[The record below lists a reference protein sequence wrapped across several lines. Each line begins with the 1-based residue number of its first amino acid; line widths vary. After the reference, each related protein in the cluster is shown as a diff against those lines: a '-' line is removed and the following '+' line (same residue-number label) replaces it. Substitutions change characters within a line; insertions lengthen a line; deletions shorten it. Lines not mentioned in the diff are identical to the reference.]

1 MSATIEIADVIELLA
16 AEGDSELELL
26 RDQARAHYNAV
37 HKDHLVSFQSH
48 LVTVLYSHSL
58 RDKSLPHTR

>member
-1 MSATIEIADVIELLA
+1 MSAIIEIADVIELLA

-48 LVTVLYSHSL
+48 LVTVQSL
-58 RDKSLPHTR
+58 FT